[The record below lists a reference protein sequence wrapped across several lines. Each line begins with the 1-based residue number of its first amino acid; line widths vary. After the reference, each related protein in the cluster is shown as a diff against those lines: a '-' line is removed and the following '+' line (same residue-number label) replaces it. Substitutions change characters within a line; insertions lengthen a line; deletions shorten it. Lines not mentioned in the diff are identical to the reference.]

1 VPDISE
7 LISDLDAE
15 SEAVDALVATLPPA
29 AWDRSTPAEG
39 WTIAH
44 QISHLAW
51 TDQIAYL
58 SVTDATSFNM
68 ALAHAADD
76 PAGFVDRAAIEGLAP
91 PTELLARWR
100 AGRTALTS
108 ALATSPQDIKL
119 PWYGVAMSTASM
131 ATGRIMETWAH
142 GTDIADALGV
152 TMPATTRLRH
162 VLFLATRTFGFSF
175 AAHGRSTP
183 EAPVRLELVAPDGSL
198 WTYGPEEAED
208 RIQGTVLDFGLVAT
222 HRRHRDD
229 LNLRTT
235 GPVAGAWLDVVQT
248 FAGPPG
254 KPRRPLRDSQK
265 PQTTGV
271 ST

>member
-1 VPDISE
+1 MPDISE

-15 SEAVDALVATLPPA
+15 SGAVDALVATLPA
-29 AWDRSTPAEG
+29 VAWDLATPADG

-51 TDQIAYL
+51 TDQVAYL
-58 SVTDATSFNM
+58 SVTDAISFNT

-76 PAGFVDRAAIEGLAP
+76 PAGFVDHAAIEGLAP

-108 ALATSPQDIKL
+108 ALSTSPQDIKL
-119 PWYGVAMSTASM
+119 PWYGVAMSPASM

-175 AAHGRSTP
+175 SAHGLPTP
-183 EAPVRLELVAPDGSL
+183 DAPVRLELVAPDGSL
-198 WTYGPEEAED
+198 WTYGPDDADD
-208 RIQGTVLDFGLVAT
+208 RIQGTALDFGLVAT

-229 LNLRTT
+229 VDLRTT
-235 GPVAGAWLDVVQT
+235 GPVADAWLDVVQT

-254 KPRRPLRDSQK
+254 QPRRRQTEQ
-265 PQTTGV
+265 PQPTGA